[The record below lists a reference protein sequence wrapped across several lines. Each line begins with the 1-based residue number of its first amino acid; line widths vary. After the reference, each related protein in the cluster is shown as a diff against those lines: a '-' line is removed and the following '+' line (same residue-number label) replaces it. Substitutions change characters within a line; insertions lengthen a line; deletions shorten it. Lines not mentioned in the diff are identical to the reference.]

1 MKIKDKILADIDGLK
16 KYIESIKK
24 KNKKI
29 SICQGHF
36 NVIHPGHLR
45 FLEFAKKQGDYLIV
59 AVQGP
64 KKLEAFVRDKFYSL
78 DERSRGLASLEFVD
92 KVFIFNDINF
102 EQVIKIVKPDAYVM
116 GEEFSKKTDNF
127 KNDISLVEKSGGKVI
142 FSSGEIHYTS
152 SEFLEKDIVSIEE
165 ERRELIHRAIKKQNI
180 NINKLF
186 DYIDS
191 FSSKHI
197 LVIGDT
203 IVDQYVA
210 CDALGMSSEAPVLV
224 LHEIENK
231 EYVGGSA
238 IVARNVRAFKSKCSF
253 ISLVGLD
260 EPARIVKTELKK
272 EDINY
277 KLIEDK
283 DRQTTFKI
291 RYMVGPQKILRVS
304 RLKDYYLD
312 QKMEEKVI
320 EYISELANQ
329 LDGIIVCDFG
339 YGVVTPKILQYIS
352 EISDK
357 YNIKL
362 FGDSQTSSQIGNVTE
377 FTNYF
382 LITPSEQEARIALG
396 DKYSG
401 IEVIGNNLMKRT
413 NVKNIVLTLSSE
425 GFITFKSTEDKK
437 FIKTQHFPSLNT
449 FPIDVVGA
457 GDSLL
462 SGLAVSICVGADIM
476 EASVIGTAAA
486 AIAVSKMGNIPV
498 DINEVRDY
506 LKQCYK

>member
-1 MKIKDKILADIDGLK
+1 MEINKKVLNNTEKLN
-16 KYIESIKK
+16 KYIESIRKE
-24 KNKKI
+24 NKTI

-64 KKLEAFVRDKFYSL
+64 KKLDAFIRDKFYSL
-78 DERSRGLASLEFVD
+78 DERSKGVASLEFVD
-92 KVFIFNDINF
+92 RVFIFNDIDF
-102 EQVIKIVKPDAYVM
+102 EQIIKIVKPDAYIM
-116 GEEFSKKTDNF
+116 GEEFSRKVDKF
-127 KNDISLVEKSGGKVI
+127 KNDIDLVEKFGGKVI
-142 FSSGEIHYTS
+142 FRSGEIHYTS

-165 ERRELIHRAIKKQNI
+165 ERRKLIHNAIKKQNI
-180 NINKLF
+180 GINKLF

-191 FSSKHI
+191 FNSKNI

-231 EYVGGSA
+231 EYVGGAA
-238 IVARNVRAFKSKCSF
+238 IVARNIRAFKSKCSF

-260 EPARIVKTELKK
+260 EPARTVKTELEK
-272 EDINY
+272 ENIDY

-312 QKMEEKVI
+312 QKMEKKVI
-320 EYISELANQ
+320 EHISGLAKQ
-329 LDGIIVCDFG
+329 LDGIIVSDFG
-339 YGVVTPKILQYIS
+339 YGMITPKILQYIS
-352 EISDK
+352 EISK
-357 YNIKL
+357 GYNIKL
-362 FGDSQTSSQIGNVTE
+362 FGDSQTSSQIGNVAK
-377 FTNYF
+377 FSDYF
-382 LITPSEQEARIALG
+382 LITPSEQEARTVLG

-425 GFITFKSTEDKK
+425 GFITFKSTEDRK
-437 FIKTQHFPSLNT
+437 FVKTQHFPSLNT
-449 FPIDVVGA
+449 FPVDVVGA
-457 GDSLL
+457 GDALL
-462 SGLAVSICVGADIM
+462 SGMAVSTCAGANIM
-476 EASVIGTAAA
+476 EASIIGAATA

-498 DINEVRDY
+498 DLDELSDY
-506 LKQCYK
+506 IQQCYK